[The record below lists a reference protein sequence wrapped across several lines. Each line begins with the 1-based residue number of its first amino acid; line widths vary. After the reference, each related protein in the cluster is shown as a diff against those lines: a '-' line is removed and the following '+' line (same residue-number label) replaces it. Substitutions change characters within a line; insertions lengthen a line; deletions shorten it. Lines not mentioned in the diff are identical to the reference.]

1 LSERRSHSAQRS
13 GKAASF
19 MTNAGWARSIRH
31 FRRQARSWALDS
43 QVARAYEEILENT
56 MPDTIA
62 ASSVGKRPARV
73 WRIALGAV
81 LLLIGI
87 INSAKV
93 KTAPGDLAGA
103 LGALT
108 GVVTLVALAVWLIAS
123 GLPKSIGSEDLK
135 RLRRRIW
142 YKLAGLGLLVMI
154 LLAVGLAAAS
164 QFTAAVL
171 VTWAYW
177 FGWTWI
183 SWRIADKRA
192 LRQLQRPTA

>member
-1 LSERRSHSAQRS
+1 
-13 GKAASF
+13 
-19 MTNAGWARSIRH
+19 MT
-31 FRRQARSWALDS
+31 
-43 QVARAYEEILENT
+43 
-56 MPDTIA
+56 DTIPE
-62 ASSVGKRPARV
+62 ASIGKRPARV
-73 WRIALGAV
+73 WRIVFGAA
-81 LLLIGI
+81 LLLIGMV
-87 INSAKV
+87 NSANV

-154 LLAVGLAAAS
+154 LVAAGLAAVS

-183 SWRIADKRA
+183 SWWIADKKA
-192 LRQLQRPTA
+192 LRQLQQSP

>member
-1 LSERRSHSAQRS
+1 
-13 GKAASF
+13 
-19 MTNAGWARSIRH
+19 M
-31 FRRQARSWALDS
+31 
-43 QVARAYEEILENT
+43 
-56 MPDTIA
+56 
-62 ASSVGKRPARV
+62 
-73 WRIALGAV
+73 
-81 LLLIGI
+81 LLLGGM
-87 INSAKV
+87 INSANV
-93 KTAPGDLAGA
+93 KTAPGDVAGA

-108 GVVTLVALAVWLIAS
+108 GVVILVALAVWLIAS

-154 LLAVGLAAAS
+154 LLAVGLAAVS

-183 SWRIADKRA
+183 SWRIADKKA
-192 LRQLQRPTA
+192 LRQLQQPTR